1 MAKLWNKNLQKVLD
15 ANKDIL
21 KHNINMS
28 IDDNKTFATKIKDKV
43 FTDNAKEFNIVL
55 IHDPIKETER
65 VSYYTKYFTKMVN
78 QVKQL
83 KKIKPYIIESYQ
95 DYLDIELDESGEL
108 ISVKP
113 NNELFQKHIQNSGF
127 YAIISNINKDAKEI
141 INAYRKRDSIEKIFK
156 WIKTQT
162 NFNKNY

>member
-1 MAKLWNKNLQKVLD
+1 
-15 ANKDIL
+15 
-21 KHNINMS
+21 
-28 IDDNKTFATKIKDKV
+28 
-43 FTDNAKEFNIVL
+43 
-55 IHDPIKETER
+55 
-65 VSYYTKYFTKMVN
+65 MVN

-83 KKIKPYIIESYQ
+83 KKIKPHIIESYQ
-95 DYLDIELDESGEL
+95 YYLDIELDESGEL

-141 INAYRKRDSIEKIFK
+141 INAYRKKDSIEKMFK

-162 NFNKNY
+162 NFNKNYSYNDGVLESKTFITFISSIIKSFITSIVWN